1 MVSTVIPSRSHSL
14 EFEENA
20 MKAVWYEATGAA
32 RDVLRFG
39 DLPTPEA
46 GPGEVLIRIK
56 TSGVNPSDVKSRA
69 GLRGP
74 IPFERVIP
82 HSDGAGF
89 IEAVGAGVPPSR
101 IGERVWIWNAAWRR
115 AFGTS
120 AEFLSIPS
128 AHAVLLPDN
137 TGFEAG
143 ACLGIPA
150 STAYHGVFADGPV
163 EGQTILVTGGAGA
176 VGHYAIQFAKY
187 GGAQVLTSVS
197 SDVKAA
203 HARTAGAD
211 HVINYKT
218 GSVREMVMDLTHGAG
233 VDRVIDV
240 EFGGN
245 LAEVA
250 PVLKS
255 GAVIATYGSMA
266 DPNPAIPFYD
276 LMFRNVTLR
285 MYLVYLLSEVAR
297 KQTTDG
303 INSAL
308 ASGKITH
315 AVARRVPLTDTAA
328 AHELVEAASEIGN
341 IVIDI

>member
-1 MVSTVIPSRSHSL
+1 M
-14 EFEENA
+14 
-20 MKAVWYEATGAA
+20 MKAVWYESTGAA

-39 DLPTPEA
+39 DLPPPEA
-46 GPGEVLIRIK
+46 GPGEVLVRIK

-74 IPFERVIP
+74 IPFDRVIP
-82 HSDGAGF
+82 HSDGAG
-89 IEAVGAGVPPSR
+89 IVEAVGAGVSPSR

-115 AFGTS
+115 AFGTC
-120 AEFLSIPS
+120 AELISIPS
-128 AHAVLLPDN
+128 EQAVLLPDN

-163 EGQTILVTGGAGA
+163 DGQTILVTGGAGA

-187 GGAQVLTSVS
+187 GGAKVITTVS
-197 SDVKAA
+197 GDVKAA
-203 HARTAGAD
+203 HAKTAGAD
-211 HVINYKT
+211 HVINYKSD
-218 GSVREMVMDLTHGAG
+218 SVREKILELTGGVG
-233 VDRVIDV
+233 VDRVIEV

-250 PVLKS
+250 PVLKA

-276 LMFRNVTLR
+276 LMFKSVTLR
-285 MYLVYLLSEVAR
+285 MFLVYLLNERTR
-297 KQTTDG
+297 KQTMDG
-303 INSAL
+303 INTAL
-308 ASGKITH
+308 TSGKITH
-315 AVARRVPLTDTAA
+315 AIAKRVPLKDTAA
-328 AHELVEAASEIGN
+328 AHELVEAASEMGN